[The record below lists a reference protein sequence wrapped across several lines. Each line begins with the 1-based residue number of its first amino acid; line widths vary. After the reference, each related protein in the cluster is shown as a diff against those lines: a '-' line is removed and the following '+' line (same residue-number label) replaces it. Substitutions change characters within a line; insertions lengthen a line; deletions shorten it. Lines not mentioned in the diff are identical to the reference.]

1 MMEWE
6 KNISIDEVIDMCEKY
21 MNKEIVQ
28 EELQEWWN
36 THIKIRFYLP
46 IGEKSYVVDR
56 VLNRLDD
63 GTDFVSSSVFLEM
76 YKFWYIWLEY
86 TNIDNTD
93 EDKFTI
99 DNYDLLF
106 PNIYTGIA
114 TVSAI
119 DYQVVEKILDNALN
133 FTNVNTLMSLGNTI
147 EDTDFKE
154 IAKLNKNLAK
164 MLKNPEILKDLSDI
178 AKINTT
184 EEGKKI
190 EKLLQEEAIK
200 IVNKK
205 MGKDQKKS

>member
-1 MMEWE
+1 MMDWE
-6 KNISIDEVIDMCEKY
+6 KNITIDEVIEMCEKY
-21 MNKEIVQ
+21 MNKEIIQ
-28 EELQEWWN
+28 EDLQEWWN
-36 THIKIRFYLP
+36 TNIKIRFYLP

-56 VLNRLDD
+56 VLNRLDY
-63 GTDFVSSSVFLEM
+63 GTDFVSNSVFLEM
-76 YKFWYIWLEY
+76 YKFWYILLEY

-106 PNIYTGIA
+106 PNIYTGI
-114 TVSAI
+114 VSLSGL
-119 DYQVVEKILDNALN
+119 DYQCVEKILDNALN

-154 IAKLNKNLAK
+154 IAKLNKNLTK
-164 MLKNPEILKDLSDI
+164 MLKNPEFLKDLSDI

-184 EEGKKI
+184 EEGKKM

-205 MGKDQKKS
+205 MGKEQE

>member
-36 THIKIRFYLP
+36 IHIKIRFYLP

-106 PNIYTGIA
+106 PSIYTGIA

-200 IVNKK
+200 IANKK
-205 MGKDQKKS
+205 MGKDQEKS

>member
-1 MMEWE
+1 MMDWE
-6 KNISIDEVIDMCEKY
+6 KNITIDEVIEMCEKY
-21 MNKEIVQ
+21 MNKEIIQ
-28 EELQEWWN
+28 EDLQEWWN
-36 THIKIRFYLP
+36 TNIKIRFYLP

-56 VLNRLDD
+56 VLNRLDY
-63 GTDFVSSSVFLEM
+63 GTDFVSNSVFLEM
-76 YKFWYIWLEY
+76 YKFWYILLEY

-114 TVSAI
+114 SLSGL
-119 DYQVVEKILDNALN
+119 DYQCVEKILDNALN

-154 IAKLNKNLAK
+154 IAKLNKNLTK
-164 MLKNPEILKDLSDI
+164 MLKNPEFLKDLSDI

-184 EEGKKI
+184 EEGKKM

-205 MGKDQKKS
+205 MGKEQE